1 MNKFSV
7 KTTLASLMLI
17 SAGAV
22 MADAPT
28 AELKVAGKVAVP
40 GCTIAQ
46 SAGGTYDY
54 GSISPTLVK
63 ASATTALTAQTQTW
77 TVTCDAQTFLSFRVI
92 DNQSASTAGSA
103 TTQFGLGNVNNTGK
117 IGYYTVQLGKAMV
130 DNATAYTYAATPGS
144 TTVTSAA
151 TASVNTSLAHG
162 WAATN
167 GAGAVQKAGQ
177 VFAMD
182 MTVTPT
188 LASSATMGGPI
199 TDKVPL
205 DGSLTINYSFG
216 L

>member
-1 MNKFSV
+1 MNKFFV

-17 SAGAV
+17 SASAV

-40 GCTIAQ
+40 GCTVAQ
-46 SAGGTYDY
+46 SEGGTYDY
-54 GSISPTLVK
+54 GSISSTLVK
-63 ASATTALTAQTQTW
+63 PSATTALTSQTQTW

-92 DNQSASTAGSA
+92 DNQSASTAGNGTS
-103 TTQFGLGNVNNTGK
+103 QFGLGNVNSTGK
-117 IGYYTVQLGKAMV
+117 VGYYTVTLGGAKV
-130 DNATAYTYAATPGS
+130 DNATAYSYAAAPGS

-151 TASVNTSLAHG
+151 TANVYNTLAHG
-162 WAATN
+162 WAATI
-167 GAGAVQKAGQ
+167 GAGAAQKAGK

>member
-1 MNKFSV
+1 MNKFFV

-17 SAGAV
+17 SASAV

-92 DNQSASTAGSA
+92 DTSRHRPLVAALPSSSAWA
-103 TTQFGLGNVNNTGK
+103 T
-117 IGYYTVQLGKAMV
+117 
-130 DNATAYTYAATPGS
+130 S
-144 TTVTSAA
+144 TTPARSAITPSSWA
-151 TASVNTSLAHG
+151 TQRSTTLRLIPTRQRP
-162 WAATN
+162 AALPS
-167 GAGAVQKAGQ
+167 Q
-177 VFAMD
+177 VLPRQ
-182 MTVTPT
+182 V
-188 LASSATMGGPI
+188 
-199 TDKVPL
+199 
-205 DGSLTINYSFG
+205 
-216 L
+216 

>member
-1 MNKFSV
+1 MNKFFV

-17 SAGAV
+17 SASAV

-151 TASVNTSLAHG
+151 TANVNNTLAHG
-162 WAATN
+162 WAATS

-199 TDKVPL
+199 TDNVPL
-205 DGSLTINYSFG
+205 VGSLTINYGFG